1 MRIAAMLERPAAD
14 DRRRH
19 LRRPVN
25 IGAGLR
31 EPERPASSV
40 TVVDLS
46 TDGCGIELAS
56 HVTVGARVWLKLPG
70 LESWDARVAWCDD
83 GRAGLQFI
91 RPLHPA
97 VVSRYV

>member
-1 MRIAAMLERPAAD
+1 MLERPAAE

-19 LRRPVN
+19 QRTPVY

-31 EPERPASSV
+31 EAKRPTSSV

-46 TDGCGIELAS
+46 AQGCGIEIES

-83 GRAGLQFI
+83 GRAGLEFT

-97 VVSRYV
+97 VVSRFG